1 METFKTIRKIILI
14 ISGIAGA
21 GVFIFY
27 VIELIPRLNSLIK
40 YEPSPWKEPLLMLS
54 LCIAQFIFFV
64 IFFKFVLMLIE
75 AVKKD
80 TGKMTQRSKMVSTQV
95 CSLVNSKK
103 ATPSRARDCAP
114 GINQSIVD
122 WHRQGWLQRSPQ
134 FGKQGQDD

>member
-1 METFKTIRKIILI
+1 MHRHQVRHQCIQCKKRFNEYFLTVLHIRNRHTHLSAFIPESNLGWLGGLLKPQPSESFKRTRAQK
-14 ISGIAGA
+14 S
-21 GVFIFY
+21 
-27 VIELIPRLNSLIK
+27 K
-40 YEPSPWKEPLLMLS
+40 TKPSAKPVPTTP
-54 LCIAQFIFFV
+54 
-64 IFFKFVLMLIE
+64 
-75 AVKKD
+75 KKD

-134 FGKQGQDD
+134 FGK